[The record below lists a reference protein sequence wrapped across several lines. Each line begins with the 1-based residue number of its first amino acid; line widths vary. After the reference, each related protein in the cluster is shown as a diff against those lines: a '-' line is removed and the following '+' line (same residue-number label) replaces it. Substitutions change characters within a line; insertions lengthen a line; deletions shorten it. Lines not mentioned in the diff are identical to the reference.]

1 MVNSVDVGL
10 LRAVQP
16 LQLALMSEEAKRS
29 PSNLSRRHGGA
40 TRVAAGIAMSRAF
53 GFLRE
58 IALAFFF
65 GAGPHADV
73 FRTALRGPNLLQ
85 NLLGEQTLSASFIP
99 VYSRLVAQ
107 GRRDDAGRFAG
118 AIFGLLLATAAVVS
132 LLGVLLAE
140 PIVALL
146 APGYLGDAVLVERG
160 ELSIDRYPLAV
171 SAVRIIFP
179 MTGVL
184 VLSAWA
190 LGVLNSHR
198 RFLISYT
205 APAIWNAAI
214 IAALVL
220 TAQALGASLPGIDG
234 SPLDPV
240 GQSELLI
247 AACVGA
253 LIGGVLQFLV
263 QLPWA
268 LKLMKGF
275 RLSVSVGVAGVKE
288 ALGAFTPLLAGR
300 GAVQLSGYLDFFL
313 ASFLAAGAVAA
324 LGWAQTLYLLPISL
338 FGMSVAAAELPEL
351 ARRAGTDEVEIIR
364 RRVSQGFGQMIYL
377 TVPSAVCFLLFGFVV
392 VGALFRRGQFGL
404 ADNWLVYLVLVAY
417 SLGLVA
423 SSTSRLL
430 NNVFFALSRTRTP
443 ARIAVER
450 VLLSAA
456 IGVLLMMWLD
466 RWSVN
471 ALFSLADSER
481 PLFLGAVGL
490 ALGAGVSSWY
500 ELVRLSRAL
509 KREFGSFDLPWM
521 MAIRL
526 LLLAV
531 LSAVPGLVAWYWVR
545 GQSPLLQALL
555 AVPLF
560 GLGYLLL
567 TRALGVAS
575 LGAWLGRSDVD
586 NKESS
591 EEGRE

>member
-1 MVNSVDVGL
+1 MT
-10 LRAVQP
+10 
-16 LQLALMSEEAKRS
+16 EEKGRRRS
-29 PSNLSRRHGGA
+29 NPRNRHGGA
-40 TRVAAGIAMSRAF
+40 ARVAAGIAVSRAF

-58 IALAFFF
+58 MALAFFF

-99 VYSRLVAQ
+99 VYARFLAQ

-118 AIFGLLLATAAVVS
+118 AIFGLLLATAAGVS

-140 PIVALL
+140 PIVGLL
-146 APGYLGDAVLVERG
+146 APGYLTDAALVRSG
-160 ELSIDRYPLAV
+160 ELTIDRFPLAV

-179 MTGVL
+179 MTGIL

-198 RFLISYT
+198 RFLVSYT
-205 APAIWNAAI
+205 APALWNAAI
-214 IAALVL
+214 IAALIL
-220 TAQALGASLPGIDG
+220 AAQAMGISLPGVEG
-234 SPLDPV
+234 SPPDSQE
-240 GQSELLI
+240 QSQLLI

-253 LIGGVLQFLV
+253 LVGGVLQFLV

-268 LKLMKGF
+268 LKLMTGF
-275 RLSVSVGVAGVKE
+275 RLSASVGVVGVKD
-288 ALGAFTPLLAGR
+288 ALQAFTPLLAGR

-351 ARRAGTDEVEIIR
+351 SRRAGSDEVEIMR
-364 RRVSQGFGQMIYL
+364 QRVSQGFSQMVYL
-377 TVPSAVCFLLFGFVV
+377 TIPSAICFLVFGFLV
-392 VGALFRRGQFGL
+392 VGALFRRGQFGV

-417 SLGLVA
+417 TLGLVA

-430 NNVFFALSRTRTP
+430 NNVFFALSRTGTP

-456 IGVLLMMWLD
+456 VGILLMLWLD
-466 RWSVN
+466 RWSVT
-471 ALFSLADSER
+471 ALFSLADSES

-490 ALGAGVSSWY
+490 ALGAGISSWY
-500 ELVRLSRAL
+500 ELGRLSKALRREIGVFELPWSMAL
-509 KREFGSFDLPWM
+509 KLS
-521 MAIRL
+521 
-526 LLLAV
+526 LLAV
-531 LSAVPGLVAWYWVR
+531 LSTAPGVIAWYLLKGR
-545 GQSPLLQALL
+545 PPLLQAIVAL
-555 AVPLF
+555 PLY
-560 GLGYLLL
+560 GLGYLML
-567 TRALGVAS
+567 TRALGIAR
-575 LGAWLGRSDVD
+575 LGAWLGRSEADGAL
-586 NKESS
+586 SS
-591 EEGRE
+591 EEEEE